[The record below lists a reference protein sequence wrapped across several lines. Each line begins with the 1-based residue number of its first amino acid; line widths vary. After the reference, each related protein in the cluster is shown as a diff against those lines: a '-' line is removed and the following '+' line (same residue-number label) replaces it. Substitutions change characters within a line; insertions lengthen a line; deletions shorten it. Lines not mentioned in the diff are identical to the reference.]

1 MTHFQR
7 VMSKMCVF
15 IHIDVTRINQCDG
28 VLFFFCSLCNDLMM
42 FRHVCSCS
50 VGSVGTFNLVF
61 QEILALKAPGQF
73 CSHQTESRSTHD
85 RCESGRVMQS
95 HHMVSR

>member
-1 MTHFQR
+1 
-7 VMSKMCVF
+7 MSEMSVLLQA
-15 IHIDVTRINQCDG
+15 DVRCCFLLYCDFM
-28 VLFFFCSLCNDLMM
+28 VL
-42 FRHVCSCS
+42 RHVCSCS

-61 QEILALKAPGQF
+61 QEVLTLKAPGHL
-73 CSHQTESRSTHD
+73 CSQQTKSRSTHD